1 MRKAVVRVIIQTAL
15 SSHRGYLVSRG
26 CKFEEMAAKN
36 KGADQSVW
44 MCRLILTFIVCMCLK
59 HVLS

>member
-1 MRKAVVRVIIQTAL
+1 MGKAVFRVFIQTAL
-15 SSHRGYLVSRG
+15 SSHTGYLVSRG
-26 CKFEEMAAKN
+26 CKFKEMAAKN

-44 MCRLILTFIVCMCLK
+44 MCRLIITFIVCMCFK